1 MTDRV
6 TYKITR
12 GQPFSQWPPLLKGLY
27 YRDAQAVQGIL
38 NEAGWL
44 AVSVPKKP
52 PPDVL
57 KAIEIIS
64 NETQETF
71 ISSWLPAFVKHGI
84 QPVITPREKAKH
96 PRQDYQALIQ
106 RIGRYVET
114 EIQPATGPHVNP
126 YWMARLNAA
135 FTPLRRELMA
145 SLLEFSSYDKRTK
158 GAQEVFYA
166 VAATAGIGYA
176 IQTLPMLAFLR
187 PFQANIMSQLD
198 DYGNLAGE
206 VASVKGQGYSW
217 PQVLQSQWLAVPAS
231 LWGVFG
237 DMDFEQKAKEAPPP
251 LESSEKEIKQGIFS
265 RLKDLVERYKPQHPG
280 IEMDHWPS
288 RLMRGMKF
296 GLASSILSVCASVST
311 LLMMFGQHKKLVR
324 EGKVWRQSSPSGQ
337 ASGGRPDQWTSF
349 KEAFN
354 QDIQY
359 PARIGLFLGAAIS
372 ITFAG
377 LAALIRRPF
386 SKNEFL
392 LSMVLVQAL
401 VGAGESLGASIASL
415 TARRRHDRCQEQRM
429 AALTDAL

>member
-1 MTDRV
+1 M
-6 TYKITR
+6 R
-12 GQPFSQWPPLLKGLY
+12 GQPFSQWPPLLQGLY
-27 YRDAQAVQGIL
+27 YRDAQAVREIL
-38 NEAGWL
+38 NEIGWL
-44 AVSVPKKP
+44 AVSIPKKP
-52 PPDVL
+52 PPDIL

-71 ISSWLPAFVKHGI
+71 ISSWLSAFVKYGVR
-84 QPVITPREKAKH
+84 PVITPKEKAKH
-96 PRQDYQALIQ
+96 PPQYYEALIQ
-106 RIGRYVET
+106 RIARYAET
-114 EIQPATGPHVNP
+114 QSRPVTAPEVNP
-126 YWMARLNAA
+126 YWTNRLNQA
-135 FTPLRRELMA
+135 FNPLRRELLA

-176 IQTLPMLAFLR
+176 IQTFPMLAFLR

-217 PQVLQSQWLAVPAS
+217 PQVLQSQWLAVPAA
-231 LWGVFG
+231 LWGMFG
-237 DMDFEQKAKEAPPP
+237 DMDFEQKAKEAPSAPP
-251 LESSEKEIKQGIFS
+251 APVEKDVQQGLFS
-265 RLKDLVERYKPQHPG
+265 RLKGVIESYKPQNPG
-280 IEMDHWPS
+280 IEMSHWPS

-296 GLASSILSVCASVST
+296 GLAASILSICASVST

-324 EGKVWRQSSPSGQ
+324 EGKVWQQSSSSMNPS
-337 ASGGRPDQWTSF
+337 AGGRPDSWTSF

-372 ITFAG
+372 TTFAG
-377 LAALIRRPF
+377 LAALIRRPY
-386 SKNEFL
+386 SKSEFL
-392 LSMVLVQAL
+392 LSMILVQAL

-415 TARRRHDRCQEQRM
+415 TAQKRHERRQEQRM
-429 AALTDAL
+429 ASITDSGP